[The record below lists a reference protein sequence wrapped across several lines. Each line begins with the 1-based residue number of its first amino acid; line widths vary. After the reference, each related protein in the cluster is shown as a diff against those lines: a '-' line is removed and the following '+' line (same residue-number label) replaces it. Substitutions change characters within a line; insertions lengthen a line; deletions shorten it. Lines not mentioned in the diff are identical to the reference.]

1 MAKFDYYQQ
10 YVKNL
15 ENANKITAHEEHILE
30 FQAMCAKQIKEATPG
45 IEEDCIEK
53 MKAMLPPE
61 PKPTKKQDVR
71 VEINMKDV
79 KKQIIDAFKKAFK

>member
-1 MAKFDYYQQ
+1 MAKFDYFQQ

-30 FQAMCAKQIKEATPG
+30 FQAMCAKKIKEATPG
-45 IEEDCIEK
+45 IEEDCIQK

-61 PKPTKKQDVR
+61 PKPKK
-71 VEINMKDV
+71 K
-79 KKQIIDAFKKAFK
+79 

>member
-10 YVKNL
+10 YVRNL
-15 ENANKITAHEEHILE
+15 EHANEITAHEEHILE
-30 FQAMCAKQIKEATPG
+30 FQAMCAKQIKEATPSS
-45 IEEDCIEK
+45 EEDCIEK

-61 PKPTKKQDVR
+61 PKSNKKQDVR

-79 KKQIIDAFKKAFK
+79 KKQIMDAFKKAFK